1 VAIAYG
7 YQTGWYLGAAA
18 LLLIGLP
25 FSFWAYSIPREPHGH
40 IASDSKSDARNWT
53 RSEVIRD
60 PVFWALL
67 TGVLAPGFI
76 GTTIFYHQNYLTE
89 LNGWPPQLFVQSLIT
104 LSTMTVIFTLISG
117 AVINK
122 FGARVMLPYFLV
134 PLAVACFLLAASGPA
149 LSVYVVMVFL
159 GISYGI
165 SWTLFGALW
174 PEIYGTAHLGS
185 IRAITVSAIVFAT
198 AAGPGLTGTLIDFGI
213 TLPRQM
219 NYFGSYCLMA
229 IVVMTIATV
238 FLKRRI
244 NPGDSD
250 ELFQD

>member
-1 VAIAYG
+1 
-7 YQTGWYLGAAA
+7 
-18 LLLIGLP
+18 
-25 FSFWAYSIPREPHGH
+25 
-40 IASDSKSDARNWT
+40 
-53 RSEVIRD
+53 
-60 PVFWALL
+60 
-67 TGVLAPGFI
+67 
-76 GTTIFYHQNYLTE
+76 
-89 LNGWPPQLFVQSLIT
+89 
-104 LSTMTVIFTLISG
+104 
-117 AVINK
+117 
-122 FGARVMLPYFLV
+122 
-134 PLAVACFLLAASGPA
+134 
-149 LSVYVVMVFL
+149 MVFL

-229 IVVMTIATV
+229 VVVMTIATV